1 MSVLSY
7 RIKIRG
13 SRGQNKYEA
22 LFDSGASDSMIRSD
36 LVDDLEV
43 ATNLPEPISYETAT
57 EDEHI
62 TVNKAVG
69 LDFYIDGIRLRDE
82 FLVVENLSEEVII
95 GASTMQK
102 CRMKLN
108 FEEDRVMVDPRIMRK
123 ILK

>member
-13 SRGQNKYEA
+13 SMGQNKYEA

-36 LVDDLEV
+36 LVDALEIP
-43 ATNLPEPISYETAT
+43 TQLPEPLSFETAKDG
-57 EDEHI
+57 EYLIVDE
-62 TVNKAVG
+62 AVG

-82 FLVVENLSEEVII
+82 FLMVKELSEEVII

-102 CRMKLN
+102 CKMKLN
-108 FEEDRVMVDPRIMRK
+108 FEEDRVMVDPRVMRK